1 MYEDSIWVLLSRND
15 RVLSQPEIAA
25 HLKPIDSSKV
35 TPLWTDDYSNL
46 FQLLR

>member
-1 MYEDSIWVLLSRND
+1 MSRRN

-25 HLKPIDSSKV
+25 HLKPIDPTKKAQ
-35 TPLWTDDYSNL
+35 LWTDDYNNL